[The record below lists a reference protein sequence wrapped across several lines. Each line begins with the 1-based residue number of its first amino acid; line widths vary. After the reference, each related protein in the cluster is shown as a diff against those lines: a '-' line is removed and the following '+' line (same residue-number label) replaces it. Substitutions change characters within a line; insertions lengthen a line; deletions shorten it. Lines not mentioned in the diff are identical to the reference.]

1 MSHDAEVVILGAGPA
16 GLALATELSRSTQV
30 CVLERA
36 PIGQT
41 TATWYSYGD
50 RVRAHALEEAVEF
63 ECDEVIFQSPSL
75 THHLRD
81 ECVVL
86 NHRKV
91 LSIWHSRALNQ
102 GVRFVQ
108 GSYLSHEVG
117 ERAVR
122 VRSTA
127 GDLTSRVL
135 VDCSGSGS
143 PIVAANQLV
152 ARKDAWV
159 LWGARV
165 RLPSARPE
173 CALAYIPLGDD
184 MNTYLGVHPFSA
196 TELNVYVF
204 QGHRDTMGEPR
215 HLEQIFERTL
225 NERYPGA
232 VQLERLGGTIVSGV
246 LKRRALD
253 RVVFF
258 GAAGMMN
265 PEAIGMGFNEIL
277 RRVDTFAAGLRDA
290 LASDRLSAHNLAAV
304 VRATETLETLYFQ
317 RVIGAFSL
325 NFVHSEDKW
334 DGGVRWLNSL
344 GAESSRWM
352 RNEFDLKWI
361 QQATLS
367 LHRAVPLRSAWR
379 NLPLRDFAF
388 VSEQLARFAGRA
400 SWNWV
405 CRRWARAQAAAWS
418 E

>member
-1 MSHDAEVVILGAGPA
+1 MTHDADVLILGAGPA
-16 GLALATELSRSTQV
+16 GLALAAELSRTTRV

-36 PIGQT
+36 PVGQT

-63 ECDEVIFQSPSL
+63 TCDEVIFQSPSL

-86 NHRKV
+86 NHRRV
-91 LSIWHSRALNQ
+91 LSIWHERALEN
-102 GVRFVQ
+102 GARFVQ
-108 GSYLSHEVG
+108 GSYLSHEADSHG
-117 ERAVR
+117 VR
-122 VRSTA
+122 LRSTA
-127 GDLTSRVL
+127 GELTGRVL

-152 ARKDAWV
+152 ARKDAWI

-165 RLPSARPE
+165 RLPSPRPD
-173 CALAYIPLGDD
+173 CALAYTPLGDD
-184 MNTYLGVHPFSA
+184 LNTYLGVHPCSA

-215 HLEQIFERTL
+215 QLEHLFERTL
-225 NERYPGA
+225 KERYPGA
-232 VQLERLGGTIVSGV
+232 VQAERLGGTIVSGV
-246 LKRRALD
+246 LKRRALN

-277 RRVDTFAAGLRDA
+277 RRVGTFAAGLGEA
-290 LASDRLSAHNLAAV
+290 LAADRLTAKSLAAV
-304 VRATETLETLYFQ
+304 VRATETLETMYFQ

-325 NFVHSEDKW
+325 NFVHSDDKW

-352 RNEFDLKWI
+352 RNDFDLKWI
-361 QQATLS
+361 QHATLS

-379 NLPLRDFAF
+379 HLPVRDFAF

-400 SWNWV
+400 SWNWLS
-405 CRRWARAQAAAWS
+405 RRWSRARAAA
-418 E
+418 